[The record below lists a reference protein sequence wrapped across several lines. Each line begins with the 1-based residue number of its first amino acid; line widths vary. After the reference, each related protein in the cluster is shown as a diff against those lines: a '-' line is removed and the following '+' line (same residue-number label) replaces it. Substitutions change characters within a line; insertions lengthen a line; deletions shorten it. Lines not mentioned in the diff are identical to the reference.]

1 MAWKRG
7 RGAVVPMPARGSTR
21 YPGENPLLTQCE
33 PPSKNPD
40 DFAPG
45 QRVTRTYLEKLS
57 IVPDTKFL
65 GIELGRYSHLL
76 RCNF

>member
-1 MAWKRG
+1 MYYQAARAWKRG

-40 DFAPG
+40 HFAPG
-45 QRVTRTYLEKLS
+45 QRVTRNQENYL
-57 IVPDTKFL
+57 
-65 GIELGRYSHLL
+65 
-76 RCNF
+76 

>member
-1 MAWKRG
+1 MYYQAARAWKRG

-45 QRVTRTYLEKLS
+45 QRVTR
-57 IVPDTKFL
+57 
-65 GIELGRYSHLL
+65 
-76 RCNF
+76 N